1 MKRSTKNQISILI
14 KLLILVLVAGIA
26 IWSIME
32 ESPVSKIQSYEK
44 QPSSL
49 PKTSRSYSQPFSSQP
64 DADNDDVSL
73 TGQKGQYDE
82 ARIGK

>member
-1 MKRSTKNQISILI
+1 MKRSTKNQVSILI
-14 KLLILVLVAGIA
+14 KLLILVLIAGIA

-49 PKTSRSYSQPFSSQP
+49 PKTTRSYSQSIGGQS
-64 DADNDDVSL
+64 DADSDDVSL
-73 TGQKGQYDE
+73 TGKKGQYDE